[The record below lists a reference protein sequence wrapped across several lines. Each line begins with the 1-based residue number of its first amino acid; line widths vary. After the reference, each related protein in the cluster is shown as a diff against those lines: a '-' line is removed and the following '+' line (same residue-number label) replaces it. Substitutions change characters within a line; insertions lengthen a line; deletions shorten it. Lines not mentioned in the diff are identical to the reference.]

1 MKIMRKVWNSGP
13 PALPHFL
20 GKISDEK
27 ANLSGVQPKVV
38 KNENREDTTEELS
51 LFRR

>member
-1 MKIMRKVWNSGP
+1 MKSMRKAWNFGLP
-13 PALPHFL
+13 VLPHSP

-38 KNENREDTTEELS
+38 KNENREDTAEELS